1 MIVIK
6 NWIIILYNGISW
18 DLIGLAAILYE
29 PLYHAKEIETIKLSP
44 GCSSKAKSAR
54 SSNIYFFFNKTI
66 IPLALVG
73 YQTIIAN
80 AL

>member
-44 GCSSKAKSAR
+44 GCSSKAKSANLWR
-54 SSNIYFFFNKTI
+54 QSRPPVFSENH
-66 IPLALVG
+66 
-73 YQTIIAN
+73 
-80 AL
+80 